1 MPEFRSSGQ
10 FEKYLLDLCAAG
22 FGKRL
27 GGTAYCKAA
36 FLQVADGGGIVLGGA
51 GVKGARV
58 EDAQKLGQGQ
68 GRDSAA
74 PECLS
79 EPVGDLRFAVPQQA
93 SDRTGNL
100 AVPEDGLR
108 HDGGVG
114 ENLLPMRHE
123 RIAVGGIA

>member
-1 MPEFRSSGQ
+1 MPEFRYSGQ

-27 GGTAYCKAA
+27 GGTACCKAA
-36 FLQVADGGGIVLGGA
+36 FLEDANGGGIVLGRA

-68 GRDSAA
+68 GRDSVA

-79 EPVGDLRFAVPQQA
+79 EPVGDLRLAVQQEA
-93 SDRTGNL
+93 SDRTGDL
-100 AVPEDGLR
+100 AVPEDGLMLDDFR
-108 HDGGVG
+108 PKFR
-114 ENLLPMRHE
+114 LRC
-123 RIAVGGIA
+123 